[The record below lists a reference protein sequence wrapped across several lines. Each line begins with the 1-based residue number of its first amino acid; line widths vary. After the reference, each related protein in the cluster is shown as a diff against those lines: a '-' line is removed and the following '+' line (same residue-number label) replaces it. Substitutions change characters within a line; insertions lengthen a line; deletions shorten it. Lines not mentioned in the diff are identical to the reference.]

1 MLVVVMYLSREL
13 ALFLFDEFACMFDGV
28 IDVDAEVLF
37 AYQVN
42 KASATHGLH
51 GLFVCV
57 AEDQFY
63 AIFGAVVVEVF
74 KGIHSGCVK

>member
-1 MLVVVMYLSREL
+1 MLVVVTYLGREL

-37 AYQVN
+37 AYQIN

-51 GLFVCV
+51 GLFVRV
-57 AEDQFY
+57 AEDQFTP
-63 AIFGAVVVEVF
+63 FSVQ
-74 KGIHSGCVK
+74 